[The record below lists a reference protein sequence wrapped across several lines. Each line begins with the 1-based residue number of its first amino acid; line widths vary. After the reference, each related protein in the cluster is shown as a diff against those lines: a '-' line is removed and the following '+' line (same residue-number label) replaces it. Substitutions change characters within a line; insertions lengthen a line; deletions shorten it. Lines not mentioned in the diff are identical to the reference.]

1 MELKEQGGKMD
12 FLRLYLGEIVSLV
25 FAIVIFFVAA
35 AIASRYVTNRR
46 MIRNVRNV
54 CIAAAVA
61 VFAFSWTY
69 SLAVNRTPR
78 GRIDRT
84 GADQDQKAFELR
96 HADQKQ

>member
-1 MELKEQGGKMD
+1 MD
-12 FLRLYLGEIVSLV
+12 FLRMYLGEIVSLV
-25 FAIVIFFVAA
+25 LATVIFFIAA

-96 HADQKQ
+96 HAAQKQ

>member
-1 MELKEQGGKMD
+1 MD

-25 FAIVIFFVAA
+25 LALVILFVAA

-54 CIAAAVA
+54 CMAAAIAAFV
-61 VFAFSWTY
+61 FSWTF
-69 SLAVNRTPR
+69 SLAVNATPR
-78 GRIDRT
+78 GRIDRS

-96 HADQKQ
+96 HSAQKK